1 MLSYMQPEDG
11 LEYQTT
17 APEYPAA
24 EQLQTEQCY
33 KQNKERR
40 IARLFL
46 FKPLKIKQEYVTLVP
61 GKMSSA
67 SLSNGRLASKILL
80 YWLASP

>member
-40 IARLFL
+40 SARLFL
-46 FKPLKIKQEYVTLVP
+46 FKPLKFKQEYVTLAL
-61 GKMSSA
+61 GKCHRHFSIMD
-67 SLSNGRLASKILL
+67 G
-80 YWLASP
+80 

>member
-33 KQNKERR
+33 KQNKERS

-46 FKPLKIKQEYVTLVP
+46 FKPLKIKQEYVTLAL
-61 GKMSSA
+61 GKCHRHFSVMD
-67 SLSNGRLASKILL
+67 G
-80 YWLASP
+80 

>member
-24 EQLQTEQCY
+24 EQLHTEQCY

-40 IARLFL
+40 ITRLF
-46 FKPLKIKQEYVTLVP
+46 YS
-61 GKMSSA
+61 GCSH
-67 SLSNGRLASKILL
+67 LSWNTQHLTRENVIGIFQ
-80 YWLASP
+80 

>member
-11 LEYQTT
+11 LKYQTT
-17 APEYPAA
+17 APEYLAA

-46 FKPLKIKQEYVTLVP
+46 FKTLKFKQEYATLAL
-61 GKMSSA
+61 GKCHRHFSA
-67 SLSNGRLASKILL
+67 MGG
-80 YWLASP
+80 

>member
-24 EQLQTEQCY
+24 EQLHTEQCY
-33 KQNKERR
+33 KQNKERH
-40 IARLFL
+40 ITRLFL
-46 FKPLKIKQEYVTLVP
+46 FKLLIFKQEYATPVQ
-61 GKMSSA
+61 GKCHRHFSVMD
-67 SLSNGRLASKILL
+67 G
-80 YWLASP
+80 